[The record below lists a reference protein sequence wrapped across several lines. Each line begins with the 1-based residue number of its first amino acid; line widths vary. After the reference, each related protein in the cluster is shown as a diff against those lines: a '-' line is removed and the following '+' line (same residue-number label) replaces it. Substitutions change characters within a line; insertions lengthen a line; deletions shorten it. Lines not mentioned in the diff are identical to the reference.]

1 MAKKT
6 KEQEIK
12 ILRDNLD
19 NPNIPEQFK
28 PDMRKLLE
36 KLESEV
42 GQPATEKTK
51 KPEVVKKQ
59 QDEQMVVFTATGITA
74 PTLQKIK
81 DIAYSVSIQGPGYY
95 ITVIKSKLKQ
105 VHELL
110 EADEAEYEGQKKPEL
125 KPDDYDCDSL
135 IEKEKERLA
144 KRKKAAEKREKKPES
159 VQQKERVERV
169 NETVVK
175 SIEERVEKGEK
186 VSKTEI
192 ETLIDSLQKQI
203 NVLKQI
209 LKSI

>member
-1 MAKKT
+1 MAKKS

-12 ILRDNLD
+12 TLRDNLN

-42 GQPATEKTK
+42 KKTSPEKPK
-51 KPEVVKKQ
+51 SNSK
-59 QDEQMVVFTATGITA
+59 DMVRFTATSISNT
-74 PTLQKIK
+74 TVSKIRE
-81 DIAYSVSIQGPGYY
+81 IAVEIKREGPGFY
-95 ITVIKSKLKQ
+95 ITVSKENLSK
-105 VHELL
+105 VEKLL
-110 EADEAEYEGQKKPEL
+110 DADGAEYEGQENPER
-125 KPDDYDCDSL
+125 KSDDYDCDDL
-135 IEKEKERLA
+135 IQKEKERLA
-144 KRKKAAEKREKKPES
+144 KRKKSDAKREKKPES

-186 VSKTEI
+186 VSKSEI
-192 ETLIDSLQKQI
+192 ESLISSLEKQI